1 MKTLRFSGKEEEM
14 NLILT
19 SVEQGL
25 IFGVL
30 AMGVFITYKIL
41 DISDLSVEGTFPFGA
56 FIFAKFIT
64 MGFSP
69 IVSTLLAFCFGT
81 LAGLL
86 TATLFI
92 KLKIRPLLAGILTM
106 TLLYSVNLRI
116 NGRSNVPLFNYDSV
130 FDFGKILVVLIITVL
145 IIKILLDVF
154 LKTESGYLLIATGD
168 NEAIV
173 KSLGQNSNKYK
184 IIGLMIANGL
194 VALSGA
200 LMAQYQGF
208 VDITMGSAMIV
219 TALASIIIGD
229 TIMKNSNIL
238 RNTTRAI
245 MGAVIY
251 RIIGGIA
258 IHLGLNPT
266 DLKAISAIIVIIF
279 IAYNNAT
286 EGFFHKKKGEE
297 NVNVRNKEVVK
308 NIQ

>member
-1 MKTLRFSGKEEEM
+1 M

-41 DISDLSVEGTFPFGA
+41 DMADLSVEGTFPFGA
-56 FIFAKFIT
+56 FIFARFVT
-64 MGFSP
+64 MGLNP

-86 TATLFI
+86 TSTLFI
-92 KLKIRPLLAGILTM
+92 KLKIKPILAGILTM
-106 TLLYSVNLRI
+106 TLLYSINLRT
-116 NGRSNVPLFNYDSV
+116 NGKSNVPLFNFESV
-130 FDFGKILVVLIITVL
+130 FNLGTVLVVLIVVVL
-145 IIKILLDVF
+145 IIKILMDNF

-168 NEAIV
+168 NQAIV
-173 KSLGQNSNKYK
+173 TSLGQNPNKYK
-184 IIGLMIANGL
+184 VIGLMIANGL

-208 VDITMGSAMIV
+208 VDITMGSSMIV

-229 TIMKNSNIL
+229 TIMKNSNVL
-238 RNTTRAI
+238 KHTTRAI
-245 MGAVIY
+245 LGAVIY

-286 EGFFHKKKGEE
+286 QGFFNKKKGE
-297 NVNVRNKEVVK
+297 NGNVRNKETVK
-308 NIQ
+308 DLQ